1 MLNIYVDPGVKD
13 VDVFIKILAK
23 GNADYN
29 VFSTFKNIQPKEID
43 VALIWLSTPDCLA
56 DFVNLKLLLTSG
68 SGIDHLVKE
77 GKLPDV
83 PTVRLVD
90 LKLRNKVADYVLE
103 AVTSYKK
110 GIKVNQTSEITV
122 GLLGVGLIGGMNYQK
137 LREAGYQVNCWVRS
151 NKSRAIDNVYVG
163 RDSLQDFIKE
173 CNVLVCQL
181 PLTSETYHILNK
193 QTFDLLPKGGY
204 IINVGRGAHLN
215 ELDLIKSIEEGHLY
229 GACLDV
235 FKVEPLPKDSV
246 LRNQSSI
253 KLTPHIAGG
262 IFPEEQAKYALS
274 VIADFFTKGK
284 VEGIVS
290 KEMSY

>member
-29 VFSTFKNIQPKEID
+29 VFSTFENIQPEEID

-110 GIKVNQTSEITV
+110 AIKVNQTSEITV

-137 LREAGYQVNCWVRS
+137 LCKAGYQVNCWVRS
-151 NKSRAIDNVYVG
+151 SKSRAIDNVYVG
-163 RDSLQDFIKE
+163 RDSLQDFVKE

-181 PLTSETYHILNK
+181 PLTRETYHILNK

-262 IFPEEQAKYALS
+262 IFPEEQAKYALA